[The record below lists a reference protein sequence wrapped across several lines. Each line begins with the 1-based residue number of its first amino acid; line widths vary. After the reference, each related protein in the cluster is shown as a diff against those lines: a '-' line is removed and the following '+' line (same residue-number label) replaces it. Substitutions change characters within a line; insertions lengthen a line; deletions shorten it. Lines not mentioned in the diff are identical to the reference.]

1 MVLVT
6 AALVSGHDLAADT
19 AALGIF
25 SVSHNPILLH
35 PLQPTAA
42 PLTLDPSGLYSDS
55 ELELVL

>member
-1 MVLVT
+1 MV
-6 AALVSGHDLAADT
+6 ALVSGHDLAADT

-42 PLTLDPSGLYSDS
+42 PLTLDLSSLYSVY